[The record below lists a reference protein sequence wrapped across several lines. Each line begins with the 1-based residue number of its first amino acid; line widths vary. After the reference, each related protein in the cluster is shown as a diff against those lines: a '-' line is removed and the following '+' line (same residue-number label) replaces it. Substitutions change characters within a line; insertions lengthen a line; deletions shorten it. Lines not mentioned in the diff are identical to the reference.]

1 MKKIISSLFVLSAFA
16 LILVSCK
23 KEENQIIIEGGTP
36 PAFTA
41 STAGPLLLIKDNAAD
56 PAITLSWT
64 NPNYMFNTG
73 VSSQDVNYVLQV
85 DTEGSNFSSALMQES
100 VFTNDLTTTLTHKDL
115 NTILTRMELS
125 SGVEHNVEMRVK
137 TTLANGSVPLY
148 SNSLSLK
155 VTPYL
160 DFVVEPPGT
169 VANNYD
175 DGELWAVG
183 DAFAS
188 GWSNPLPSPY
198 DVDQKFTRIDIL
210 HYEAVLNFN
219 ATGGYKLI
227 QQQGVWGT
235 QYHALAPNLA
245 LSGSFEKRDSDPQF
259 PSPGPGLYKVE
270 VNFQTGKYKLT
281 PQ

>member
-1 MKKIISSLFVLSAFA
+1 MKKIISSLFILSALA
-16 LILVSCK
+16 LLLVSCK
-23 KEENQIIIEGGTP
+23 KEENEIILEGGTNP
-36 PAFTA
+36 IFTA
-41 STAGPLLLIKDNAAD
+41 STAGPLVLLKDNAAD
-56 PAITLSWT
+56 PVITLTWT

-85 DTEGSNFSSALMQES
+85 DTEGSNFSSSFLQES
-100 VFTNDLTTTLTHKDL
+100 TFANDLSVILTHKEL
-115 NTILTRMELS
+115 NTILSRMELM

-137 TTLANGSVPLY
+137 TTLVNGAAPLY
-148 SNSLSLK
+148 SNSFLLK

-169 VANNYD
+169 AANNYY

-198 DVDQKFTRIDIL
+198 DVNQKFTRIDIL

-245 LSGSFEKRDSDPQF
+245 LSGNFEKMDADPQF